1 MIKEKQ
7 RLITSSS
14 VPKFPTMPYISK
26 NISMSPCSMFARW
39 SITSMAIPSKSILMF
54 WFCEPES
61 FNEEVE

>member
-26 NISMSPCSMFARW
+26 NISMSPCSMFAR
-39 SITSMAIPSKSILMF
+39 
-54 WFCEPES
+54 
-61 FNEEVE
+61 